1 MKTMKTMKTKQTASI
16 LAAFFALA
24 AGASAQATTWFY
36 GASDNSANFG
46 VTPDSSQA
54 ITWNDAWANGDAL
67 QNTYGNN
74 NYIGSESLQVS
85 RPDLFGY
92 DQSIMMFGFGGT
104 GLTAADVGN
113 AILHIR
119 QDFSSFPGFP
129 NTWNIVGIAAG
140 NTGWDTNTM
149 TWNDINGGAAG
160 DWTGGTLGGSLF
172 GSYGTF
178 QDLGSNTTP
187 GNIAIDVTSAFQA
200 FLNGTISGIA
210 FVDSTTGTTFAATD
224 LSFIPFSNDNTIAT
238 NRPGLLVTAIPEPST
253 ALLGCLGVLALLRRR
268 R

>member
-1 MKTMKTMKTKQTASI
+1 MKTKQTASI

-24 AGASAQATTWFY
+24 AGASAQATTWYY
-36 GASDNSANFG
+36 GASNNSANFG
-46 VTPDSSQA
+46 VTPDFSQA
-54 ITWNDAWANGDAL
+54 ITWNDAWAGGTGA
-67 QNTYGNN
+67 NN
-74 NYIGSESLQVS
+74 NYFGSQSLQS
-85 RPDLFGY
+85 NRPSQQGIN
-92 DQSIMMFGFGGT
+92 QAIMMFGFGGT
-104 GLTAADVGN
+104 GLTAGDVGS

-119 QDFSSFPGFP
+119 QDFSSLPGFP

-149 TWNDINGGAAG
+149 TWNDIDGVAGPG
-160 DWTGGTLGGSLF
+160 DWTGDTLGGSLF

-178 QDLGSNTTP
+178 QDLGTNVD
-187 GNIAIDVTSAFQA
+187 GNIAINVTSAFQA
-200 FLNGTISGIA
+200 FLDGTITGIA
-210 FVDSTTGTTFAATD
+210 FTNPTNGTTFSAS
-224 LSFIPFSNDNTIAT
+224 SFAVIPFSNNNAIAT